1 MKSLVRWGATLGL
14 IGSTI
19 LGTWFEPNLRAFALP
34 EPEIVQKLN
43 QVPVFFIADEQG
55 NLITRSINVEGQEIN
70 IAGIFM
76 SQGDAQN
83 FFNKLSESQPNIAAK
98 VNVLPGLLGNL
109 YRIVSQNQENLN
121 EVIFEFV
128 PMQEQVRSA
137 VALLGGQNEDVEK
150 FKGVPL
156 FFATVKKDDREAY
169 LTSDEGSIPLFFE
182 KEHLD
187 NLLKEFKQEKP
198 EIASNMEISINVV
211 ALEIVINQFQ
221 NNESELLSNMV
232 LVPSKQ
238 SGQYIQSLQQN
249 RNQSQ
254 PVSSP

>member
-1 MKSLVRWGATLGL
+1 
-14 IGSTI
+14 
-19 LGTWFEPNLRAFALP
+19 
-34 EPEIVQKLN
+34 
-43 QVPVFFIADEQG
+43 
-55 NLITRSINVEGQEIN
+55 
-70 IAGIFM
+70 M
-76 SQGDAQN
+76 SQGDAKN
-83 FFNKLSESQPNIAAK
+83 FFNKLEESQPNIAAK

-137 VALLGGQNEDVEK
+137 VALLGGQNEDVDK

-156 FFATVKKDDREAY
+156 FFATVKKDDKEAY

-187 NLLKEFKQEKP
+187 NLLLEFKQEKP
-198 EIASNMEISINVV
+198 EIASNLEISINVV